1 MKQPYIEPEVQV
13 FTLELEMGIL
23 AGGSNEGFNSPTP
36 GTWGLLNTP
45 LSL

>member
-1 MKQPYIEPEVQV
+1 MKQPYIEPEVQA

-23 AGGSNEGFNSPTP
+23 AGSNEGFNSPTN